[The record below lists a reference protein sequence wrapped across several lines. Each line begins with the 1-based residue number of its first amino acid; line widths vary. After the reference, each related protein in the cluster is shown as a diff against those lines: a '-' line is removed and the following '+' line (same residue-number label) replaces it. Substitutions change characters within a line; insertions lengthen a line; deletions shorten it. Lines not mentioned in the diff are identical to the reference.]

1 MSFVGG
7 ILMKTVLI
15 FLILVLSVLSFP
27 YGESFEEDYETL
39 IKLGEKQ
46 IEKKINYYQYNCF
59 VTNEKRAEITFIFM
73 DVVPT
78 LSILERIDNLVGV
91 FVIKFYKPSGTIS
104 TFEFRCEYSGRMK
117 KGGVAMGGLET
128 MQLIKP
134 DGAIGLK
141 NGSIIDIKEDYCV
154 IAVGDF
160 YDEEET
166 VTDFTTFYVSLY
178 ISGMEI
184 DFGNVLES
192 E

>member
-46 IEKKINYYQYNCF
+46 IEEKINYYQYNCF

-154 IAVGDF
+154 IAVGD
-160 YDEEET
+160 
-166 VTDFTTFYVSLY
+166 TTFYVSLY